1 MDTITTGRE
10 TVRKGSGSFQSGVF
24 GRVRKFFALSRA
36 ERQLQQLDDRML
48 NDIGVSRGEISKMVW
63 GN

>member
-10 TVRKGSGSFQSGVF
+10 TVRNGDGGFRSGVL
-24 GRVRKFFALSRA
+24 GRVKRFFALSRA

-48 NDIGVSRGEISKMVW
+48 NDIGVSRSEISKMVW